1 MGAWLEFLLLQRPAQ
16 ACHCV
21 PCLLNNSSE
30 DGYSPSGETQRTHSP
45 HNAGLIDSI
54 GAETALIRTQ
64 CWSSGCMVNT
74 TWPYMHKPDLC
85 AQCCLKLYFIYF
97 CIEPSLPYVSL
108 FPPNWWFALQGC
120 LAFEH
125 LKYFKILIVLSLL
138 WALVS
143 WHDGA
148 AEKGRN
154 FCWSE
159 RASGWSVA
167 LLVGEGRIF

>member
-1 MGAWLEFLLLQRPAQ
+1 MGAWLEFLLLQHPAQ

-45 HNAGLIDSI
+45 HSAGLINSV

-64 CWSSGCMVNT
+64 CWSSGCVIST
-74 TWPYMHKPDLC
+74 TWPYAQTWPLC
-85 AQCCLKLYFIYF
+85 IILLEIIFYLLLHRTF
-97 CIEPSLPYVSL
+97 PPPVSL
-108 FPPNWWFALQGC
+108 FPSDWWFALQGY

-125 LKYFKILIVLSLL
+125 IKYFKILIMLSLL

-143 WHDGA
+143 WHDGT
-148 AEKGRN
+148 AEKGRD
-154 FCWSE
+154 FCWNE
-159 RASGWSVA
+159 CASGWSVS
-167 LLVGEGRIF
+167 LLVGEGRVF